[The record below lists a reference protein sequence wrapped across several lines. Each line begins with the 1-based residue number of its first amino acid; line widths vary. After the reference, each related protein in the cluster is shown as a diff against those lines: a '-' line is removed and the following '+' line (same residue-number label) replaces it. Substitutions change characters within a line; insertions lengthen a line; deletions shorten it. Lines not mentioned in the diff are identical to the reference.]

1 MNGLIIS
8 VRWRPLVKPELFL
21 YLKGYNRRA
30 FSKDLVAGILVGII
44 AIPLSVA
51 LAIAS
56 GASPEAG
63 LYTAILAGFTAALL
77 GGSATQVTGP
87 TGAFVVIV
95 YGIIA
100 EYGLDGLITATL
112 LAGIILLVMGLL
124 KLGSVIRYVPFPITV
139 GFTAG
144 IAVTIFTGQLND
156 FFGFGIEKMPA
167 DFIEKVMVYAEHLN
181 QFSRPNFL
189 IGAIALLI
197 ILVWPK
203 INRQIPGSLVA
214 ILVTT
219 LLVQLLNLDVVTI
232 GSRYASLSGGFPPLR
247 IPNISLDTLRKLIQP
262 AITIAILGGVES
274 LLSAVVADGMANTRH
289 DSSQE
294 LIGQGAAN
302 IVSSLFGGLPATG
315 AIART
320 AANIRSGAVS
330 PISSIVH
337 SITVLLV
344 TVLFLPYAKLIPM
357 ATLAAILINVSKNMV
372 EVKEIKKLLKAPRT
386 DRLLLISTF
395 TLTVV
400 FDLVIAI
407 EVGIVLAAIFFM
419 KRMADVATIK
429 EHTVTGATALDSV
442 AVYRLNGPF
451 FFAAAESLIQ
461 SIDHEIVD
469 KEAIILEMQRV
480 PAMDATAI
488 NVLEKLMHKCREHGT
503 RLYFVHLQPQPA
515 AVIRQSGFED
525 ELGHTF
531 FVRELSDAL
540 TACNDLID

>member
-1 MNGLIIS
+1 M
-8 VRWRPLVKPELFL
+8 KPELL
-21 YLKGYNRRA
+21 YYLKGYTKRA
-30 FSKDLVAGILVGII
+30 LTKDIIAGLIVGII

-63 LYTAILAGFTAALL
+63 LYTAILAGFTAAVL

-100 EYGLDGLITATL
+100 KHGLDGLITATL
-112 LAGIILLVMGLL
+112 LAGIILLIMGLL

-156 FFGFGIEKMPA
+156 FFGFGIAKMPA
-167 DFIEKVMVYAEHLN
+167 EFIEKVMVYAENLN
-181 QFSRPNFL
+181 KFSWQNFA
-189 IGAIALLI
+189 IGLAALLI

-214 ILVTT
+214 IIVTT
-219 LLVQLLNLDVVTI
+219 VFVQLIGWPVATI
-232 GSRYASLSGGFPPLR
+232 GSRFANLSGGFPPLR
-247 IPNISLDTLRKLIQP
+247 FPNINLDTLRQLIQP
-262 AITIAILGGVES
+262 AITIAILGGIES

-320 AANIRSGAVS
+320 AANIRSGAIS
-330 PISSIVH
+330 PIAAIIH
-337 SITVLLV
+337 SVTVLLI

-357 ATLAAILINVSKNMV
+357 AALAAILLTVSRNMV
-372 EVKEIKKLLKAPRT
+372 EVNEIKKLLKAPKT
-386 DRLLLISTF
+386 DRLLLLSTF

-400 FDLVIAI
+400 FDLVVAI
-407 EVGIVLAAIFFM
+407 EVGIVMAAIFFM
-419 KRMADVATIK
+419 KQMADAALIK
-429 EHTVTGATALDSV
+429 EHSVTDKTALDSV

-461 SIDHEIVD
+461 SIDHEVVE

-480 PAMDATAI
+480 PAIDATAV
-488 NVLEKLMHKCREHGT
+488 NVLEKLAKKCREHNT
-503 RLYFVHLQPQPA
+503 RLFFVHLQPQPTE
-515 AVIRQSGFED
+515 VLRQAGYMEA
-525 ELGHTF
+525 LGEEF
-531 FVRELSDAL
+531 FVAELPEALEACSDL
-540 TACNDLID
+540 VN

>member
-1 MNGLIIS
+1 M
-8 VRWRPLVKPELFL
+8 KPELL
-21 YLKGYNRRA
+21 YYLKGYNKRSL
-30 FSKDLVAGILVGII
+30 SKDIVAGILVGII

-63 LYTAILAGFTAALL
+63 LDTAILAGFTAALL

-87 TGAFVVIV
+87 TGAFVIIV

-100 EYGLDGLITATL
+100 DHGLDGLITATL
-112 LAGIILLVMGLL
+112 LAGIILLAMGLM

-167 DFIEKVMVYAEHLN
+167 EFVEKILVYVEHLDQVN
-181 QFSRPNFL
+181 WPDFL
-189 IGAIALLI
+189 MGAVALLI

-203 INRQIPGSLVA
+203 INRQIPGSLIA

-219 LLVQLLNLDVVTI
+219 LMVQFSDLEVVSI
-232 GSRYASLSGGFPPLR
+232 GSRYASLSGGFPPLKFPS
-247 IPNISLDTLRKLIQP
+247 ITLETLRQLIQP

-294 LIGQGAAN
+294 LVGQGAAN
-302 IVSSLFGGLPATG
+302 IVSALFGGLPATG

-330 PISSIVH
+330 PVSAVVH

-357 ATLAAILINVSKNMV
+357 ATLAAILINVSKNMI
-372 EVKEIKKLLKAPRT
+372 EVKEIKKLLKAPKT
-386 DRLLLISTF
+386 DRMLLISTF
-395 TLTVV
+395 SLTVV
-400 FDLVIAI
+400 FDLVVAI
-407 EVGIVLAAIFFM
+407 EVGIVLAAVFFM
-419 KRMADVATIK
+419 KRMADVTTIK
-429 EHTVTGATALDSV
+429 ERTVTGMTALDSV

-480 PAMDATAI
+480 PAIDATAV
-488 NVLEKLMHKCREHGT
+488 NVLEKLLHKCREHGT
-503 RLYFVHLQPQPA
+503 RLFFVHLQPQPA
-515 AVIRQSGFED
+515 SVLRQSGFEE
-525 ELGHTF
+525 ELGHAY
-531 FVRELSDAL
+531 VVSELSEAL
-540 TACNDLID
+540 SACNDLID